1 VISLIVKYNRDTEE
15 IRKLYGLFSKV

>member
-1 VISLIVKYNRDTEE
+1 VISLIVKHNRDTEE